1 MLITNTSIRRPVLA
15 TVANLL
21 LILVGLI
28 AYDRLAVREYPN
40 VDLPVVTVETKYP
53 GASAKIMESQVTTV
67 LEDSMAGIEGID
79 YLTSISR
86 AEVSQIT
93 ATFKLDRDADAAAND
108 VRDRVGRVR
117 GLLPDDVDEPIVSK
131 VEADAE
137 PIIWL

>member
-86 AEVSQIT
+86 A
-93 ATFKLDRDADAAAND
+93 
-108 VRDRVGRVR
+108 
-117 GLLPDDVDEPIVSK
+117 
-131 VEADAE
+131 
-137 PIIWL
+137 